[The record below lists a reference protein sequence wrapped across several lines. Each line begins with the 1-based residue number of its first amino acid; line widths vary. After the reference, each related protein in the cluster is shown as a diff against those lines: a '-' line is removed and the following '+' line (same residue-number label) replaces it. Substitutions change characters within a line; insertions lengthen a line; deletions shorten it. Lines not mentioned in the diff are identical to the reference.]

1 MVNRCEPVLT
11 GRHLRASQRSCRLGP
26 KGEGGGQ
33 GPRTS
38 TPRGQRC
45 HPADSRHLTSHGLW
59 KRNVETS
66 YHRPKMDMARS
77 FLPKCIKHDGWDRS
91 GPEGARSSL
100 PRKRPGSFWHPD
112 SLEGKRT
119 ARKADGGAGK
129 DAGRSE
135 RRPVMGRIRDAV
147 PGPKGSPRPAGAPS
161 RKSPENRHHEGKR
174 KTAKAGAPSTLIK
187 RFGGCRCVSRRP
199 FETERTSWVGIPAF
213 GVLEPCAGKLARTV
227 LRGVGGR

>member
-1 MVNRCEPVLT
+1 M
-11 GRHLRASQRSCRLGP
+11 G
-26 KGEGGGQ
+26 
-33 GPRTS
+33 
-38 TPRGQRC
+38 
-45 HPADSRHLTSHGLW
+45 
-59 KRNVETS
+59 TS
-66 YHRPKMDMARS
+66 YHRPKTNMARS
-77 FLPKCIKHDGWDRS
+77 FLPKRSKCDGRDPS

-100 PRKRPGSFWHPD
+100 PRKRPGSFRHPD

-135 RRPVMGRIRDAV
+135 CRPVMGRIRDVV

-161 RKSPENRHHEGKR
+161 RKSPENRHHGGKR
-174 KTAKAGAPSTLIK
+174 KTARAGAPSSWT
-187 RFGGCRCVSRRP
+187 RYGGCRCVSRRP
-199 FETERTSWVGIPAF
+199 LETERTSWVGIPAL